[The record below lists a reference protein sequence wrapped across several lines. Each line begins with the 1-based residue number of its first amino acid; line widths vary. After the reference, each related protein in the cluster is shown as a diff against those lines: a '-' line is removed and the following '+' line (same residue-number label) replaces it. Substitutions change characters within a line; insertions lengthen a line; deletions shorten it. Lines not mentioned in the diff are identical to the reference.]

1 MYITVKDALQLER
14 FQHFRLLAGQKG
26 LHRKI
31 EKISLL
37 DYEVLNRIEG
47 QFLKNEFALS
57 SLLGAK
63 DDPTLILESVK
74 YLVQSGVSGLAIKNI
89 YFDQLPKEVIDYADA
104 CDFPIFIFDNSVFF
118 EDIITDVRDAIRD
131 LEKGAE
137 YEYQL
142 NVLLDSNVSAE
153 DICTLFHKIMGFLK
167 KPFQV
172 IYFKERSGLAQSD
185 LLSTLERF
193 RGTGAD
199 TVKGLFKFSQGLL
212 MVYAAGNYKETL
224 YKSDLNYLGINPA
237 NYWIGKSNFFDHER
251 SFKTALQQALWSSR
265 AAQAEAHDEMKY
277 QEMGVYKLII
287 PFFENNLYEEFLQ
300 ETIQPIINYDKKH
313 GTELFDTAKQYI
325 LNEGDIFKTAMA
337 LFQHNNTIRY
347 RINKIRSILNP
358 DASEGTFYEHLS
370 IAFRILRLKDTEF

>member
-14 FQHFRLLAGQKG
+14 FQHFRLLGGQKG

-63 DDPTLILESVK
+63 DDSALILESVK

-118 EDIITDVRDAIRD
+118 EDIITDIRDVLRD

-137 YEYQL
+137 FEYQL
-142 NVLLDSNVSAE
+142 NSLLGNNVSTE
-153 DICTLFHKIMGFLK
+153 DICSIFRKIIGFLK

-172 IYFKERSGLAQSD
+172 IYFKERSGMPISD
-185 LLSTLERF
+185 LLSSLERF
-193 RGTGAD
+193 RGIKTE
-199 TVKGLFKFSQGLL
+199 TIKGLFKYNQGLL

-224 YKSDLNYLGINPA
+224 YKTDLNYLGINTG
-237 NYWIGKSNFFDHER
+237 NYWIGKSNFFNHEK
-251 SFKTALQQALWSSR
+251 SFKIALQQALWSSR
-265 AAQAEAHDEMKY
+265 AAQAEALDEMNYSK
-277 QEMGVYKLII
+277 MGVYKLIV
-287 PFFENNLYEEFLQ
+287 PFLENNLYEEFLQ
-300 ETIQPIINYDKKH
+300 ETIQPIISYDHQH
-313 GTELFDTAKQYI
+313 GTELFETAKQYI
-325 LNEGDIFKTAMA
+325 TNEGDIIKTSMA
-337 LFQHNNTIRY
+337 LFQHSNTIRY
-347 RINKIRSILNP
+347 RINKIRSILDL
-358 DASEGTFYEHLS
+358 DASPGTFYEHLS
-370 IAFRILRLKDTEF
+370 IAFRILRLQDTEF